1 LESIHL
7 TVKQATGISRII
19 FSCLLERMV
28 IIIEKKLRL
37 TSMYRYAL
45 IGIDTVTKVA
55 FAATSYSLKD
65 KDVWNTAKEWFV
77 IYGKPEVIHS
87 DNGSSFISNCK
98 IFFYYSFFFHSSN
111 NLCRDKK

>member
-1 LESIHL
+1 ME
-7 TVKQATGISRII
+7 K
-19 FSCLLERMV
+19 MV
-28 IIIEKKLRL
+28 IIIELKLRL
-37 TSMYRYAL
+37 TSTYRYAL

-65 KDVWNTAKEWFV
+65 KDVWNTVKEWIA

-98 IFFYYSFFFHSSN
+98 FFF
-111 NLCRDKK
+111 